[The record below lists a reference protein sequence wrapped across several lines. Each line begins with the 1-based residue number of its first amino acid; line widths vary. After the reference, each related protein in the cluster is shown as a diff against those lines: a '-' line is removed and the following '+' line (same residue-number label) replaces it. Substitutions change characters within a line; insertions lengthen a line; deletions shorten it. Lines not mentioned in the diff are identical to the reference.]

1 MVYPRDG
8 VAAAVAAVRRGRRLE
23 QDAEGRL
30 RQLRRPAGALAARGA
45 LPVPRWVPAGQRNV
59 CGKETLWEEGRIER
73 ELRRT
78 GT

>member
-1 MVYPRDG
+1 MRNALGHAPRPSRSPAGPLGHVAGGVVYPRDG

-45 LPVPRWVPAGQRNV
+45 LPVPR
-59 CGKETLWEEGRIER
+59 
-73 ELRRT
+73 
-78 GT
+78 

>member
-1 MVYPRDG
+1 VVYPRDG

-45 LPVPRWVPAGQRNV
+45 LPVPR
-59 CGKETLWEEGRIER
+59 
-73 ELRRT
+73 
-78 GT
+78 

>member
-45 LPVPRWVPAGQRNV
+45 LPVPR
-59 CGKETLWEEGRIER
+59 
-73 ELRRT
+73 
-78 GT
+78 